1 MERDVTQRAQ
11 RSTHELSFDQVHIA
25 LVDCTNGI
33 SREVRLD
40 ADDSGASVNADTLW
54 ATIEEN
60 YKNGSMLACGSN
72 TGTDTTI
79 QDGIAMGHA
88 YGLVQHTRF

>member
-1 MERDVTQRAQ
+1 
-11 RSTHELSFDQVHIA
+11 VHIA